1 MTTGTRTIQISA
13 FFTMIPDFS
22 GLRSPLTPPPPLSRP
37 APPSSAFICGQNPL
51 LSGHFYIHFK
61 DFTFSRTSES
71 DEPHAMLFIRPTTAS
86 LHRAPPAFPT
96 FRQRFLVFRTNIF
109 RWLSH
114 SSFRHLRLFH
124 VFAVNS
130 VAEWPNDDRR
140 QTIVTAGFAEERRER
155 MRRRNES
162 TQTRFHALIRHPSGT
177 PFSLRSRRFKLSYL
191 GRFFNDSSFF
201 EPPISLLSPLPSL
214 LARPTP
220 PSFQFCA
227 PGPFREGEKYPI
239 SERSRKISI
248 PLKEERIPRRLT
260 LLCDLSTIE
269 RE

>member
-1 MTTGTRTIQISA
+1 
-13 FFTMIPDFS
+13 
-22 GLRSPLTPPPPLSRP
+22 
-37 APPSSAFICGQNPL
+37 
-51 LSGHFYIHFK
+51 
-61 DFTFSRTSES
+61 
-71 DEPHAMLFIRPTTAS
+71 MLFIRPTTAS

-140 QTIVTAGFAEERRER
+140 QTIVTAGFAEERRKR

-201 EPPISLLSPLPSL
+201 EPPISLLSPLSSPLTPRQAHSPIL
-214 LARPTP
+214 SILRARPISGRGEISNFRKEPQNKYSAQRREDSP
-220 PSFQFCA
+220 PIDSPLRSLDNRA
-227 PGPFREGEKYPI
+227 RI
-239 SERSRKISI
+239 SGTIKSGNLPCE
-248 PLKEERIPRRLT
+248 PR
-260 LLCDLSTIE
+260 
-269 RE
+269 